1 MPKSITTRPGND
13 PSVLPSWIRPRLS
26 KLADAPSRGQD
37 WLQEIKYD
45 GYRMHARLDRA
56 EGPADDEDRPRL
68 DAQIPDDCRGRV
80 RSAGKTGL
88 PRRGALRRSPR
99 REDFFQPDPGR
110 PRMRAT
116 PTPWSSFCST
126 SSGAISDQ
134 FLPTRGGAVR
144 RLSRP
149 DYEWCPMAL
158 LHIGDLFKH
167 SLQIVDCPLFVFIQ
181 VCIGREM
188 AQ

>member
-1 MPKSITTRPGND
+1 
-13 PSVLPSWIRPRLS
+13 
-26 KLADAPSRGQD
+26 
-37 WLQEIKYD
+37 
-45 GYRMHARLDRA
+45 
-56 EGPADDEDRPRL
+56 
-68 DAQIPDDCRGRV
+68 
-80 RSAGKTGL
+80 
-88 PRRGALRRSPR
+88 
-99 REDFFQPDPGR
+99 
-110 PRMRAT
+110 
-116 PTPWSSFCST
+116 
-126 SSGAISDQ
+126 
-134 FLPTRGGAVR
+134 VR